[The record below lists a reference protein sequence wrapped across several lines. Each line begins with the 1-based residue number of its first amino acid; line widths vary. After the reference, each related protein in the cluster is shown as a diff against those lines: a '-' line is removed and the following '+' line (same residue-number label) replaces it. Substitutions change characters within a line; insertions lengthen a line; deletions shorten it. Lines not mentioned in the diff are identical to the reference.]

1 MLFHRIAFYIFSC
14 ICFCYAK
21 NLAQQRSLITEINPN
36 CNIDCKS
43 STLVHVESR
52 GTNNTFH
59 YLWTFISKYTPTIIV
74 LETDPKA
81 SLSVDWKTIR
91 NRSNN
96 ANSIQFVNGT
106 VYNSFAMELSHLYFI
121 NATNNVTLQ
130 MIPLDEINWNYTS
143 VQTNDVVKFNF
154 NSIKSPVLNGSV
166 QLSLN
171 VFNQAGRGDT
181 IPRLQYTEASNL
193 IQLIVDNIY
202 IKPHGNFSIDAQLI
216 SNFTI
221 VMEGDDVKE
230 SIEENRSIDDEY
242 TPGIFQ
248 RYVYNINSKQTY
260 NKKTIT
266 NKTAYIEWKPV
277 AYYDSSLKIAKSI
290 KVTCPIM
297 KKHNL
302 SNASI
307 LHAYYSGRRYQ
318 ATEMNL
324 LKFGIDDDQFN
335 YKDNPYL
342 QFSLAFGLNQV
353 PEESLSM
360 TLKIVIAVG
369 LGLPMILFIASIIY
383 TIVRKFRPS
392 AGFTS
397 IPEET
402 S

>member
-21 NLAQQRSLITEINPN
+21 NLAQKRSLITEINPN
-36 CNIDCKS
+36 CNNDCKS

-248 RYVYNINSKQTY
+248 V
-260 NKKTIT
+260 
-266 NKTAYIEWKPV
+266 
-277 AYYDSSLKIAKSI
+277 
-290 KVTCPIM
+290 
-297 KKHNL
+297 
-302 SNASI
+302 
-307 LHAYYSGRRYQ
+307 
-318 ATEMNL
+318 
-324 LKFGIDDDQFN
+324 
-335 YKDNPYL
+335 
-342 QFSLAFGLNQV
+342 
-353 PEESLSM
+353 SLSYLLQHLLM
-360 TLKIVIAVG
+360 CLH
-369 LGLPMILFIASIIY
+369 LILSIEICLQY
-383 TIVRKFRPS
+383 
-392 AGFTS
+392 
-397 IPEET
+397 
-402 S
+402 